1 MSACAG
7 DKMPFT
13 RTMARPSKRKILN
26 KRNGFVSGFDAR
38 RAPKPKGEQMDE
50 KPFRV
55 TRSRFNRIAEIDNG

>member
-7 DKMPFT
+7 DKMSFA
-13 RTMARPSKRKILN
+13 RTMARPSKKKILN

-38 RAPKPKGEQMDE
+38 RAPKAKGERTDE

-55 TRSRFNRIAEIDNG
+55 TRSRFNRIVEMDNG